1 MNITAII
8 LAAGAGKRMKS
19 SCPKVLHKIANAS
32 FLEII
37 LNTLTKLKVKD
48 IRIVVS
54 DELENHADVQKL
66 KTKFHFSCHK
76 QKKRL
81 GTADALK
88 CAINGEESNSIVV
101 LNGDAPLIKGATI
114 KSLYESN
121 INNSVDVT
129 CVGFKTKNPKGYGR
143 MITFGTDL
151 IEILEQKDLNPDQE
165 SINICNAGIYM
176 INPAYIQN
184 LLNKVSSDNKANEF
198 YLTDIIKIAHA
209 EGLKVSF
216 VQAREREVIG
226 INNQKQKASAEL
238 IMQNRLRKRAL
249 LKGVTMISPETVFLS
264 YDTEIGSDV
273 FLHPFVVI
281 GPNVKIGAGTEIFSF
296 SNIDGAAIGE
306 NCKVGPHV
314 RIRPYTTIEN
324 GCKVGNFVEVKAS
337 KLGSGTKVSHLAYIG
352 DADMGEKVNIGAG
365 AIFCNYDGY
374 VKHSVSIGS
383 ETFIGAN
390 VSLVAPISIG
400 SRAII
405 GAGSVITE
413 DVGDNSLAISRARQT
428 NYHQKAEVIRKK
440 KAG

>member
-8 LAAGAGKRMKS
+8 LAAGAGKRMMS

-37 LNTLTKLKVKD
+37 LNTLTKLKIKD

-54 DELENHADVQKL
+54 DELEGHADFQKL
-66 KTKFHFSCHK
+66 KAKFHFTSHK

-88 CAINGEESNSIVV
+88 CAINGKETDPIVV
-101 LNGDAPLIKGATI
+101 LNGDAPLIKASTI
-114 KSLYESN
+114 KSLYAN
-121 INNSVDVT
+121 IIANSVDVT

-143 MITFGTDL
+143 MITFGNDL
-151 IEILEQKDLNPDQE
+151 IEILEQKDLNADQE
-165 SINICNAGIYM
+165 SIAMCNSGIYM
-176 INPAYIQN
+176 INPLHIKT

-198 YLTDIIKIAHA
+198 YLTDIVKIAHA

-216 VQAREREVIG
+216 IQAKESEVIG

-238 IMQNRLRKRAL
+238 IMQNRLRRKAL
-249 LKGVTMISPETVFLS
+249 LKGVTMVSPETAFLS
-264 YDTEIGSDV
+264 YDTEIGTDV

-281 GPNVKIGAGTEIFSF
+281 GPNVKIGSGTEIFSF
-296 SNIDGAAIGE
+296 SNIDGAIIGE
-306 NCKVGPHV
+306 NCKVGPHA
-314 RIRPYTTIEN
+314 RIRPHTTIES
-324 GCKVGNFVEVKAS
+324 GCKIGNFVEIKAS
-337 KLGSGTKVSHLAYIG
+337 RLGHGTKVSHLAYIG

-374 VKHSVSIGS
+374 VKHTVNIGK

-400 SRAII
+400 SGAII

-440 KAG
+440 KTA